1 MLPRKDGQ
9 RFDLIFH
16 LRSTIMIG
24 VQLLL
29 LADGVA
35 QWQERAVHT
44 RVVQGSTPCTV
55 TILLRK
61 KPPNRQFQNMLA
73 LMSEVLPENIA
84 FLVYD
89 KRGWKLAN
97 AAVG

>member
-1 MLPRKDGQ
+1 
-9 RFDLIFH
+9 
-16 LRSTIMIG
+16 MIG

-29 LADGVA
+29 SADGVA

-55 TILLRK
+55 TIFPRQ
-61 KPPNRQFQNMLA
+61 KPLNRQFQNVLA
-73 LMSEVLPENIA
+73 LMSEVLLENIA
-84 FLVYD
+84 FLIYN
-89 KRGWKLAN
+89 KGGRKLAN